1 MPRRTLIDFFDD
13 LAVLDGEFLVYD
25 DGYRTWSMSYRDA
38 AAAARGFAGRLHAA
52 GIVKGQAVA
61 IWSENRPEWIVA
73 LWGCLLEGVVLV
85 PIDYRASAT
94 FLLRVADIV
103 SARAILIG
111 DVVDA
116 AALQSPQRP
125 VWPLTEFRSQA
136 QRDAAG
142 NSPARTRPELTAD
155 DTAEI
160 IFTSGATAD
169 PKGVV
174 ITHRNILANI
184 GPIEKEIAK

>member
-1 MPRRTLIDFFDD
+1 MR
-13 LAVLDGEFLVYD
+13 AE
-25 DGYRTWSMSYRDA
+25 
-38 AAAARGFAGRLHAA
+38 

-85 PIDYRASAT
+85 PIDYRASAD
-94 FLLRVADIV
+94 FLLKVAGIV
-103 SARAILIG
+103 NARAILAG
-111 DVVDA
+111 DVVERAPLDGSGHPVWSIGELRA
-116 AALQSPQRP
+116 AAVRP
-125 VWPLTEFRSQA
+125 R
-136 QRDAAG
+136 AG
-142 NSPARTRPELTAD
+142 NGPAVVSENRELTAD

-174 ITHRNILANI
+174 ITHRNILANVV
-184 GPIEKEIAK
+184 PIEKEVAKYRQWAKPFLPIRFLNLLPLSHMELQG